1 MAGKADTDM
10 RAGRLRH
17 RITFQDRVNT
27 ADGNGGN
34 TITWTDNRE
43 VWGSVEPAKTAKSRE
58 FYESA
63 TENANIDGKI
73 VTRYFSGFD
82 PTMRVSWKSRSRVF
96 NIEAVVNPDERDKM
110 FEILYSE
117 VISS

>member
-1 MAGKADTDM
+1 MAGEVDTDM

-17 RITFQDRVNT
+17 RITFQNRVNT

-34 TITWTDNRE
+34 VITWTDNRT
-43 VWGSVEPAKTAKSRE
+43 VWGSVEPKKGKE
-58 FYESA
+58 FFDSA
-63 TENANIDGKI
+63 TENADIDGRI

-82 PTMRVSWKSRSRVF
+82 PTMRVNWKSRSRVF
-96 NIEAVVNPDERDKM
+96 NIEAVVNPDERNRD